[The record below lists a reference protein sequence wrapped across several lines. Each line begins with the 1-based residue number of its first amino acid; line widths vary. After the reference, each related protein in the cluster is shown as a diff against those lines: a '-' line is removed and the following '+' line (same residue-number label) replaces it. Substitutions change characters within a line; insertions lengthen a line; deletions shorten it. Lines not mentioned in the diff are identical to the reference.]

1 MPHLMLP
8 GLPLLQATAAAGT
21 LTLWIALGAGVVSFL
36 SPCVLPVV
44 PTYLSYLTGLT
55 FGDKEEK
62 VAPGKVIAITVLHT
76 IAFIIGFSV
85 VFLMLGLAFTSLGK
99 FWRNNTDVIMRVGG
113 VLLILFGLHI
123 AGAVTITGLQME
135 AKVHL
140 KEKPAGLVG
149 SFVVGVVFSAGWS
162 PCIGPILGS
171 ILTVAAMQHD
181 IPRAL
186 ALLGMYS
193 LGMAVPFLVSALL
206 VNSIFTVLSKVRR
219 AIPVIS
225 LVSGILLVLIGFVF
239 VLGKFGDIQAWFM
252 HVLPVSG

>member
-1 MPHLMLP
+1 MPHPLIPMLP
-8 GLPLLQATAAAGT
+8 FLQASAGGET
-21 LTLWIALGAGVVSFL
+21 LTLWIALGAGVASFL

-55 FGDKEEK
+55 FGDKDEK
-62 VAPGKVIAITVLHT
+62 YPPGRVIAITVLHT

-85 VFLMLGLAFTSLGK
+85 VFVMLGLAFTSLGQVWK
-99 FWRNNTDVIMRVGG
+99 NNTDVIMRIGG
-113 VLLILFGLHI
+113 VLLILFGLHTS
-123 AGAVTITGLQME
+123 GALTIRGLEME

-140 KEKPAGLVG
+140 REKPAGLIG
-149 SFVVGVVFSAGWS
+149 SFIVGIVFSAGWS

-181 IPRAL
+181 YPKAL

-193 LGMAVPFLVSALL
+193 VGLAIPFLVSAVL

-225 LVSGILLVLIGFVF
+225 LISGILLVLIGLVF

-252 HVLPVSG
+252 HVLPGA